1 MRKLLLVILFTAI
14 GMGEGLSQTLI
25 QAYTDRCT
33 GETTVFSVPL
43 NGQTVVTFYNRS
55 RSVSSADIYNGSFQA
70 WLEET
75 YQWWAALS
83 PCSTTQAATTQT
95 QQQTQQTAQ
104 DAAQAATNAAATTNV
119 PETTT
124 VPPTSSPPPTN
135 TGTNETATTNTSQQN
150 TSQTQSTGSDNST
163 QGGDNSTQGGDTD
176 NTNTDNGQTGDANKS
191 GGDDQSSGTES
202 TSGEESTTQE
212 EDTQTSG
219 EDTDTETETESENEP
234 VEESTEEESTEE
246 ESTEEESTEEES
258 TEEEQ
263 EEMEEEKDEGTEEES
278 EEESEEEP
286 EESDEED
293 KPKEDKKKKKKKKNL
308 APPIISA
315 NVLSQQD
322 LFGDYS
328 FAMNIGVSRSSLMGD
343 KTYSLNTQIFQNL
356 KQFSLSLGFSK
367 VFLSKGRPKW
377 VLSTNLN
384 GSRIFANTMTAL
396 SQSIVHLGKKGSVT
410 GLSVSGS
417 SLWMNN
423 VVKEGMLLY
432 DDQVIGMSVTSF
444 YTKPFKLNRLSV
456 SPMIAA
462 SYGVVSNSQTGR
474 VEIPKNKDVMFI
486 VGSNFNYTL
495 TKRFNVN
502 FGSNVIK
509 STAKDFPYLV
519 NFTIGSRFSF

>member
-219 EDTDTETETESENEP
+219 EDTDTETETE
-234 VEESTEEESTEE
+234 
-246 ESTEEESTEEES
+246 ESTEEES

-263 EEMEEEKDEGTEEES
+263 EETEEEKDEGTEEES

>member
-246 ESTEEESTEEES
+246 ESTEEESTEEE
-258 TEEEQ
+258 Q
-263 EEMEEEKDEGTEEES
+263 EETEEEKDEGTEEES

>member
-246 ESTEEESTEEES
+246 ESTEEE
-258 TEEEQ
+258 Q
-263 EEMEEEKDEGTEEES
+263 EETEEEKDEGTEEES